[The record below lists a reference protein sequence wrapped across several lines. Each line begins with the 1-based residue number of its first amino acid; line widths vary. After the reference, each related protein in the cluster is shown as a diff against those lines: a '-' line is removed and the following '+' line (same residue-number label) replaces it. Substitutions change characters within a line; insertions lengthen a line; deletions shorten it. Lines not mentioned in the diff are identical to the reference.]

1 MNYIKLKTSYNII
14 YIMRMFRILDDY
26 DMDNILLSRTTF
38 YIGLLSVFFYN
49 YLYIFAVGLINLIYN
64 FFVHFS
70 LSSLIGGY
78 FLHYLLPFNLDDF
91 LKLVNELKER
101 VLNDYNSIFLNII
114 TSNNADKLKKD
125 DEEIKVNDT
134 KKSDDDS
141 SGVYSKFPFGTLEE
155 INAKE
160 KDNVKGY
167 SEVTVDEYS
176 KYPFKNANLT
186 LEKLNDDNFLI
197 QNNNIKTDLTK
208 KMDKDYMTNSQ
219 IETDNED
226 EVSVEL

>member
-1 MNYIKLKTSYNII
+1 
-14 YIMRMFRILDDY
+14 MRMFRLLDGY

-49 YLYIFAVGLINLIYN
+49 YLYIFAVGLIHMVYN
-64 FFVHFS
+64 FFVQFS

-78 FLHYLLPFNLDDF
+78 FLHYLLPFNLGDF
-91 LKLVNELKER
+91 LNLVNELKER

-114 TSNNADKLKKD
+114 TANNADNLKKN
-125 DEEIKVNDT
+125 DEENKVNDT
-134 KKSDDDS
+134 SDTVKIETKSNQKDKKKLTDDDS
-141 SGVYSKFPFGTLEE
+141 SKVYSG
-155 INAKE
+155 
-160 KDNVKGY
+160 
-167 SEVTVDEYS
+167 VTTDEYS

-186 LEKLNDDNFLI
+186 LKKINDDSFLI

-219 IETDNED
+219 IETDNAD
-226 EVSVEL
+226 EVSED

>member
-14 YIMRMFRILDDY
+14 YIMRMLRILDDY

-64 FFVHFS
+64 FFVNFS
-70 LSSLIGGY
+70 LSSLIVGY

-125 DEEIKVNDT
+125 D
-134 KKSDDDS
+134 DS
-141 SGVYSKFPFGTLEE
+141 SGVYSEFPFNNIEE

-160 KDNVKGY
+160 KHNVKSY
-167 SEVTVDEYS
+167 SEVKVDEYS
-176 KYPFKNANLT
+176 KYP
-186 LEKLNDDNFLI
+186 
-197 QNNNIKTDLTK
+197 
-208 KMDKDYMTNSQ
+208 
-219 IETDNED
+219 
-226 EVSVEL
+226 